1 MKKVKI
7 FCYKSEGTIKQ
18 MCFILLFVVSMP
30 LISNAQQSITISGYI
45 KDSKSKESLIY
56 ANIFVTNNKSGTQ
69 TNEYGFYSITIP
81 YADTIGLVIS
91 SIGYLPQAK
100 KVSTKTNLR
109 LDIVLE
115 SSANSLAKVEIS
127 AARNNDNVQ
136 RPQMG
141 VIDIPMRAVKE
152 LPVLAGER
160 DILKTIQ
167 LLPGVQQGSEGTT
180 GYFVRGGNLDQNLVQ
195 LDEAT
200 VYNPNHLFGLFSTFN
215 VNAINDVKLIKG
227 GFPAEYGGRLSSIL
241 DITMK
246 DGNKEKF
253 QAEGGIGLLSTNL
266 TLQGPIKRNK
276 ASFIISA
283 RRSYIDLIM
292 KPFTSKSKAGTTYY
306 LYDVN
311 GKVNWELGNKDH
323 LFLSMFNGKDKAAYT
338 GANSLNYGI
347 NFGNATGTLR
357 WNHLFGSKM
366 FLNTSIIFNDYHLG
380 LNTQQGNY
388 YSLLYTAIR
397 DMGGKTDLTFIP
409 NTKHQIK
416 AGLNYTYHILYP
428 GAVSAKVPKKGNRI
442 EINRDSIPQKYS
454 NEIAAYLQDEWKIS
468 NSLGLS
474 YGARIPVFYTTKKTY
489 VEFEPRITGKVTLT
503 PTSSI
508 KASYTVMNQFLHLV
522 PNSTA
527 SLPTDIWIT
536 SSNIVKPQ
544 NSTQYALGYF
554 RNFKEDKIEASVEA
568 YYKTMNH
575 QVLFK
580 EGTQIVLSTNLD
592 DVLTFGNGISYGIE
606 FFVKKNF
613 GRLTGWASYTLSKT
627 EQTFKDL
634 NFGKTF
640 PFTYDRR
647 HNLSI
652 AATYNLS
659 KRWTISADFVFYTGS
674 AFTLPSGRIPVGM
687 DGTLYDGVYYD
698 YTSRN
703 NARLRNYHRLDV
715 SASYK
720 KERKIFKR
728 KYESEWVFGAYN
740 IYSRQ
745 NPYFVY
751 LTTDPVTKQ
760 PKAKQVSLLP
770 IVPSIGFNFKF

>member
-1 MKKVKI
+1 ML
-7 FCYKSEGTIKQ
+7 S
-18 MCFILLFVVSMP
+18 
-30 LISNAQQSITISGYI
+30 LIPSLCPAQQSITISGYI
-45 KDSKSKESLIY
+45 KDNKTKESLIY
-56 ANIFVTNNKSGTQ
+56 ANIFVTNCKSSTQ
-69 TNEYGFYSITIP
+69 TNQYGFYSVTIP
-81 YADTIGLVIS
+81 YEDTIGLVVS
-91 SIGYLPQAK
+91 YVGYLPQAK
-100 KVSTKTNLR
+100 KLVTKSNLR
-109 LDIVLE
+109 LDIFLE
-115 SSANSLAKVEIS
+115 ISSNSLSEVVINAD
-127 AARNNDNVQ
+127 RNDNNVQ
-136 RPQMG
+136 RAQMG
-141 VIDIPMRAVKE
+141 VIDIPMRAIKE

-180 GYFVRGGNLDQNLVQ
+180 GYFVRGGNLDQNLVI

-215 VNAINDVKLIKG
+215 VNAINDVKLVKG
-227 GFPAEYGGRLSSIL
+227 GFSAEYGGRLSSIL

-253 QAEGGIGLLSTNL
+253 QAEGGIGLLSANI
-266 TLQGPIKRNK
+266 TLQGPIKK
-276 ASFIISA
+276 SVSYIISA
-283 RRSYIDLIM
+283 RRSYADLLL
-292 KPFTSKSKAGTTYY
+292 KPFTPKSKSGTTYY

-311 GKVNWELGNKDH
+311 GKINWELGNRDH
-323 LFLSMFNGKDKAAYT
+323 LFLSVFNGKDKAAYT

-357 WNHLFGSKM
+357 WNHLFGSRM
-366 FLNTSIIFNDYHLG
+366 FLNSSLIFNDYHLG

-388 YSLLYTAIR
+388 YALLYTAIR
-397 DMGGKTDLTFIP
+397 DIGGKSDLTYIP
-409 NTKHQIK
+409 NTKHTLK
-416 AGLNYTYHILYP
+416 AGLNYTYHTLYP
-428 GAVSAKVPKKGNRI
+428 GAVSAKIPKKGNKI
-442 EINRDSIPQKYS
+442 SVNRDSIPQKYS
-454 NEIAAYLQDEWKIS
+454 NELAAYLDDEWKIS
-468 NSLGLS
+468 EAVGLY
-474 YGARIPVFYTTKKTY
+474 YGARVPFFFTSNKLY
-489 VEFEPRITGKVTLT
+489 VKIEPRITAKVSLT
-503 PTSSI
+503 T
-508 KASYTVMNQFLHLV
+508 KASLKASFTMMNQFLHLV

-536 SSNIVKPQ
+536 SSKIVKPQ
-544 NSTQYALGYF
+544 NSSQYAIGYF
-554 RNFKEDKIEASVEA
+554 RNLKENNIELSVEA
-568 YYKTMNH
+568 YYKTMQN

-580 EGTQIVLSTNLD
+580 EGTQIVLSTNID
-592 DVLTFGNGISYGIE
+592 DVLTFGNGTSYGIE
-606 FFVKKNF
+606 FFAKKNF
-613 GRLTGWASYTLSKT
+613 GKLTGWASYTISKT
-627 EQTFKDL
+627 DQTFKEI

-647 HNLSI
+647 HNISL
-652 AATYNLS
+652 AATYVVN

-674 AFTLPSGRIPVGM
+674 AFTLPNGRIPVGI

-698 YTSRN
+698 YTTRN

-720 KERKIFKR
+720 KVRKIFKR
-728 KYESEWVFGAYN
+728 TYESEWVIGAYN

-760 PKAKQVSLLP
+760 PQAKQVSLLP

>member
-1 MKKVKI
+1 MRKLNQTVCSFKNQSTQLACIIFLVFTIPATVK
-7 FCYKSEGTIKQ
+7 
-18 MCFILLFVVSMP
+18 
-30 LISNAQQSITISGYI
+30 AQKSITISGYV
-45 KDSKSKESLIY
+45 KDSHSKEALIY
-56 ANIFVTNNKSGTQ
+56 ANVFVSNNKTGAQ

-81 YADTIGLVIS
+81 YADTIGLIIS
-91 SIGYLPQAK
+91 YIGYQPQAK
-100 KVSTKTNLR
+100 EVISKTNLR
-109 LDIVLE
+109 LDISLE
-115 SSANSLAKVEIS
+115 SAANSLAEVEIN
-127 AARNNDNVQ
+127 ATRNSDNVEKA
-136 RPQMG
+136 RMG
-141 VIDIPMRAVKE
+141 VIDIPMQAVKD
-152 LPVLAGER
+152 LPVIAGER

-167 LLPGVQQGSEGTT
+167 LLPGVQQGQEGTT

-215 VNAINDVKLIKG
+215 VNAINEAKLIKG

-246 DGNKEKF
+246 DGSKEKF
-253 QAEGGIGLLSTNL
+253 QVEGGIGLLSTNL
-266 TLQGPIKRNK
+266 TLQGPIKKNK
-276 ASFIISA
+276 ASYILSA
-283 RRSYIDLIM
+283 RRSYIDLLL
-292 KPFTSKSKAGTTYY
+292 KPFTPKSKRGTTYY
-306 LYDVN
+306 LYDLN
-311 GKVNWELGNKDH
+311 GKVNWELGKNDH
-323 LFLSMFNGKDKAAYT
+323 VFLSMFNGKDKAAYT

-347 NFGNATGTLR
+347 NFGNTTSTLR

-366 FLNTSIIFNDYHLG
+366 FLNSSVVFNDYHLG

-397 DMGGKTDLTFIP
+397 DIGGKTDLTFIP

-428 GAVSAKVPKKGNRI
+428 GAVSSKVPKKGNRI
-442 EINRDSIPQKYS
+442 EVNRDSITQKYS
-454 NEIAAYLQDEWKIS
+454 NEFSLYLQDEWKIS
-468 NSLGLS
+468 DQVGLS
-474 YGARIPVFYTTKKTY
+474 YGARIPIFFTSTKTY
-489 VEFEPRITGKVTLT
+489 VELEPRITVKVNVT
-503 PTSSI
+503 PTSSV
-508 KASYTVMNQFLHLV
+508 KGSYTVMNQFLHLV

-536 SSNIVKPQ
+536 SNKVVKPQ

-554 RNFKEDKIEASVEA
+554 RNFKQNKIEASVEA
-568 YYKTMNH
+568 YYKTMHN

-592 DVLTFGNGISYGIE
+592 EVLSFGDGKSFGVE
-606 FFVKKNF
+606 FFIKKSF
-613 GRLTGWASYTLSKT
+613 GKLTGWASYTLSKT
-627 EQTFKDL
+627 DQTFKEL

-647 HNLSI
+647 HNVSL
-652 AATYNLS
+652 AATYDLS
-659 KRWTISADFVFYTGS
+659 KRWTVSADFVYYTGS
-674 AFTLPSGRIPVGM
+674 VFTLPAGRVPVAL
-687 DGTLYDGVYYD
+687 DGTLYDGVYYE

-715 SASYK
+715 SLSYK
-720 KERKIFKR
+720 KERTLFKR

-760 PKAKQVSLLP
+760 PQAKQVSLLP
-770 IVPSIGFNFKF
+770 IIPSIGFNFKF